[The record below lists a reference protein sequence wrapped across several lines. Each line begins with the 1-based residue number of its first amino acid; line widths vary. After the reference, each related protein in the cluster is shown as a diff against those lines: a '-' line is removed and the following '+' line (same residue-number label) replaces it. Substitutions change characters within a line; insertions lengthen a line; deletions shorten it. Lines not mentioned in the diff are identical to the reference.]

1 MFHFS
6 ADDRRIGLQKA
17 NDGSC
22 KLMINGVN
30 SNDNGE
36 WILTIEHGKG
46 SDKKLHEYQHHVSV
60 KMNVTLLA
68 GKI

>member
-1 MFHFS
+1 
-6 ADDRRIGLQKA
+6 
-17 NDGSC
+17 
-22 KLMINGVN
+22 MINGVN

-68 GKI
+68 GKIWLKLCLEYQ